1 MNNIEN
7 ISKDQITINL
17 WKEVTA
23 MHIWRSL
30 KRKIWKCVLIM

>member
-17 WKEVTA
+17 
-23 MHIWRSL
+23 
-30 KRKIWKCVLIM
+30 